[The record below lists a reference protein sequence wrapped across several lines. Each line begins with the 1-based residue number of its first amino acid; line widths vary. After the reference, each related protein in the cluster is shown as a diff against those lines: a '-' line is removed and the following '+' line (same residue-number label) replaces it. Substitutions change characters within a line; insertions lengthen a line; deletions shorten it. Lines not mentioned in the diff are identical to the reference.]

1 MPIPRSPSYHTCGE
15 DGECPAEDVGEALLV
30 TSGLDAGH
38 RKGLLPLHGV
48 LLHHASHDERGSH
61 RLDGYHR
68 GTPQLIYLDV
78 ECTGNLKVKIW
89 SVPTKETVLFK
100 GKKHIQFNPMHVCT
114 LKVAGDRQ
122 GITAQPQRWGITDFG
137 FL

>member
-1 MPIPRSPSYHTCGE
+1 MQGTARDSSRFMGYSYTMQ
-15 DGECPAEDVGEALLV
+15 AMAN
-30 TSGLDAGH
+30 AG
-38 RKGLLPLHGV
+38 V
-48 LLHHASHDERGSH
+48 IAV
-61 RLDGYHR
+61 DGYHR